1 MNYTAQLIV
10 KDKVVDTITVASEN
24 PKIATQLFFA
34 LGYRHILE
42 SDNYKIDIF
51 EEKTI

>member
-10 KDKVVDTITVASEN
+10 KDKVIDTITVADEN

-42 SDNYKIDIF
+42 NDNYRIDIF